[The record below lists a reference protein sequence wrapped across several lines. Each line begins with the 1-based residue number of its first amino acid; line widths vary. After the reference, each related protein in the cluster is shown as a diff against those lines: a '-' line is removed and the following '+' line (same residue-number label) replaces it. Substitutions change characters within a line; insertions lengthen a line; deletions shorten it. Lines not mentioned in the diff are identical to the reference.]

1 LPDPTGE
8 FRISRQRSGEVLVLA
23 LSGELDLDIA
33 FLKSEVQDALDTD
46 AEKIV
51 LDLDGLDF
59 IGSRGIGALLHLNVM
74 SRRDGHRLAFRGAR
88 GQVARVFQI
97 TGVDTLL

>member
-1 LPDPTGE
+1 MPDPTGE
-8 FRISRQRSGEVLVLA
+8 FRISSRRDGPILVLA

-33 FLKSEVQDALDTD
+33 HLKSEVREALDTD

-51 LDLDGLDF
+51 VDLAGLDF

-74 SRRDGHRLAFRGAR
+74 SRRDGRRLSFSGAR
-88 GQVARVFQI
+88 GQVARVFRI
-97 TGVDTLL
+97 TGVDSLL